1 MKRVCIIS
9 FNLQWCIFA
18 AKIHLMALIKAT
30 LSEKDFGMD
39 ILDQDGHTMRM
50 DIPISQGGNGSG
62 FRPMQTL
69 LSALCGC
76 SAVDVISI
84 LKKQKQPLEH
94 LDIEVDGNR
103 EEGTEPSLWKIIEL
117 SFFLTGEIEP
127 AKGYRAVD
135 LSIKKYCSVAET
147 LRLAGATINFTV
159 TVNGLEVKG

>member
-9 FNLQWCIFA
+9 FNIQWCIFA
-18 AKIHLMALIKAT
+18 AKIYLMALIKAK
-30 LSEKDFGMD
+30 LSDKDFGMD
-39 ILDQDGHTMRM
+39 VFDEDGHSLRL
-50 DIPISQGGNGSG
+50 DIPKLQGGNGSG

-84 LKKQKQPLEH
+84 LKKQKQSLEN
-94 LDIEVDGNR
+94 LEIEADGYR
-103 EEGTEPSLWKIIEL
+103 EEGKEPSLWKNVDLKFI
-117 SFFLTGEIEP
+117 LTGEID
-127 AKGYRAVD
+127 ASKGYRAVD

-159 TVNGLEVKG
+159 TVNGLEVIG